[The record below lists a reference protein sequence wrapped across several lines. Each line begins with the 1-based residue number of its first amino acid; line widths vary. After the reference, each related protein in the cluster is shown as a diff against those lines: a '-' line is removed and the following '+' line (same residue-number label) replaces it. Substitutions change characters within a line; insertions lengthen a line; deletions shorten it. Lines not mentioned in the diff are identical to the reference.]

1 MSDDADPGSD
11 SHSDPGTDE
20 EVAVTVEIADGR
32 SIVEVAGDRDAV
44 VVVRSAA
51 GEQIYLPP
59 EDFDRPPESR
69 SQSRQDSPYQ
79 SPSANA
85 NVDAGSGGGGDGGGT
100 EHPDSPYQSV
110 AGDPDSPY
118 QSAAE
123 APSDSP
129 YQPTVDPATTTGL
142 EPTADGFRILHP
154 EPVTDFRLLR

>member
-1 MSDDADPGSD
+1 MSGDGDPDSD
-11 SHSDPGTDE
+11 
-20 EVAVTVEIADGR
+20 EVDVEVEIADGR
-32 SIVEVAGDRDAV
+32 TIIEVTGDRDAV

-59 EDFDRPPESR
+59 EDFDRPPESQR
-69 SQSRQDSPYQ
+69 DSPYQRTAESSDSPYQ
-79 SPSANA
+79 SP
-85 NVDAGSGGGGDGGGT
+85 DADT
-100 EHPDSPYQSV
+100 ADSPYQSV

-129 YQPTVDPATTTGL
+129 YQPAVDPATTTGL
-142 EPTADGFRILHP
+142 EPTADGFRIVHP